1 MSTVVSTIL
10 ICSPLAFVCGWL
22 VSKAALRQTH
32 ASTASTPTVPAAS
45 TPQYFDPNATIQRP
59 DGRTLLAM
67 ALETTEDSS
76 ATPRAEDTDKTTLQ
90 KELRLIREAVA
101 ERDHEIS
108 ELKKS
113 LQDQPDIAALGITGY
128 STANN
133 DEAVTTLTQEL
144 ADVQHEKLLLS
155 GQLHS
160 AEAFA
165 DGKSR
170 HMVSWRN
177 RIKPLVQQCRQQ
189 RIIITEL
196 RNELR
201 NSLNNSPTE
210 GIEESPL
217 MVDVPADDLKV
228 LRGIGPALEKRL
240 NQQGIF
246 CYRQLAAMT
255 EDELTIVC
263 QSLGIG
269 RHRTLSGEWL
279 EQAQALISENT
290 SSSAP
295 ADIDAQETPQPA

>member
-22 VSKAALRQTH
+22 VSKALLRQTQ
-32 ASTASTPTVPAAS
+32 ASTTATIPAVNTPK
-45 TPQYFDPNATIQRP
+45 YFDPNTTAQRP
-59 DGRTLLAM
+59 DGRTLFAM

-76 ATPRAEDTDKTTLQ
+76 ATPCAEDTDKTTLQ
-90 KELRLIREAVA
+90 KELRLIREALA

-108 ELKKS
+108 ELKES
-113 LQDQPDIAALGITGY
+113 LQDQPDIAALDITGY
-128 STANN
+128 SAANS
-133 DEAVTTLTQEL
+133 DDAVTTLTQEL
-144 ADVQHEKLLLS
+144 ADTQHEKLLLS
-155 GQLHS
+155 VQLHS
-160 AEAFA
+160 AEALA

-196 RNELR
+196 RDELR
-201 NSLNNSPTE
+201 NSLNNSPTVGNE
-210 GIEESPL
+210 QSPL
-217 MVDVPADDLKV
+217 IVGVPADDLKV
-228 LRGIGPALEKRL
+228 LQDIDPTMEKRL

-246 CYRQLAAMT
+246 YYRQLAAMT
-255 EDELTIVC
+255 EDELTTVC

-269 RHRTLSGEWL
+269 RHKTLSGEWI
-279 EQAQALISENT
+279 EQAQALKSDNT

-295 ADIDAQETPQPA
+295 ADNDAQKKLQPA

>member
-22 VSKAALRQTH
+22 VSKAIVRQTQ
-32 ASTASTPTVPAAS
+32 ALTTAKIPTVN
-45 TPQYFDPNATIQRP
+45 TPEYFDPNATILLP
-59 DGRTLLAM
+59 EGRTFLTM
-67 ALETTEDSS
+67 ALKATEDSS
-76 ATPRAEDTDKTTLQ
+76 ATPRAEDADKTTLQ

-128 STANN
+128 SAANS
-133 DEAVTTLTQEL
+133 EKAVTTLTQEL

-201 NSLNNSPTE
+201 NSLNNSPTK

-217 MVDVPADDLKV
+217 IVNVPADNLKV
-228 LRGIGPALEKRL
+228 LRGIGPVMEKQL

-255 EDELTIVC
+255 EDELKTVC

-269 RHRTLSGEWL
+269 RHRTLSSEWL
-279 EQAQALISENT
+279 EQAQALLSENT
-290 SSSAP
+290 SASTP
-295 ADIDAQETPQPA
+295 ADIDTQKNLQPA

>member
-22 VSKAALRQTH
+22 VSKAIVRQTQ
-32 ASTASTPTVPAAS
+32 ALTTATTPAAN
-45 TPQYFDPNATIQRP
+45 TPEYFDPNATTQRP
-59 DGRTLLAM
+59 EGRTFLTM
-67 ALETTEDSS
+67 ALKTTEDSS
-76 ATPRAEDTDKTTLQ
+76 ATPRAEDADKTTLQ

-113 LQDQPDIAALGITGY
+113 LQDQPDIAALGITGH
-128 STANN
+128 SATNS
-133 DEAVTTLTQEL
+133 EQAVTAF

-160 AEAFA
+160 AKAFA
-165 DGKSR
+165 DGESR

-201 NSLNNSPTE
+201 NSPNNSPTK

-217 MVDVPADDLKV
+217 IVNVPADNLKV
-228 LRGIGPALEKRL
+228 LRGIDPVMEKQL

-246 CYRQLAAMT
+246 YYRQLAAMT
-255 EDELTIVC
+255 EDELKTVC

-269 RHRTLSGEWL
+269 RHRTLSSEWL
-279 EQAQALISENT
+279 EQAQALLSENT
-290 SSSAP
+290 SASTP
-295 ADIDAQETPQPA
+295 AAIDTQKKLQPA